1 MQDAFR
7 PMTKESLADRL
18 ARRIQALIQTGG
30 YSEGDRLPSIM
41 EMARRFKVGH
51 PSVRE
56 ALKRLETIGVVEV
69 RHGSGVYVTR
79 SHDVLLLAAPDYPG
93 EVTKKLLVDLVD
105 ARMAIEITSVR
116 LAARNGSA
124 DHFAEMR
131 RLVDSAGEN
140 LGNDAVLNSVNIAF
154 HREIAR
160 ASGNGVLAQIID
172 VLGSLFSKEQR
183 LILGIFGSRDEDHR
197 QHLAILEALE
207 RRDGDLSV
215 ERIRSHLEGVRDAI
229 RKWDPEDHPLRS

>member
-7 PMTKESLADRL
+7 PMMKRSLADRL

-56 ALKRLETIGVVEV
+56 ALKRLETVGVVEV
-69 RHGSGVYVTR
+69 RHGSGVYVIR
-79 SHDVLLLAAPDYPG
+79 SHDVLLLASPDYSG
-93 EVTKKLLVDLVD
+93 EVTRKLLVDLVE
-105 ARMAIEITSVR
+105 ARMAIELHSVM

-131 RLVDSAGEN
+131 RLLDTAGEN
-140 LGNDAVLNSVNIAF
+140 LGDDDLLNSVNMAF

-160 ASGNGVLAQIID
+160 ASGNVVLAQISD
-172 VLGSLFSKEQR
+172 VIRSLFSEEQR
-183 LILGIFGSRDEDHR
+183 LILGIFGSREQDHR
-197 QHLAILEALE
+197 EHLAILEALE
-207 RRDGDLSV
+207 RRDGDLCV
-215 ERIRSHLEGVRDAI
+215 ERTRSHLEGVRDAI
-229 RKWDPEDHPLRS
+229 RKWDPEHHPLES